1 METKSEKLKDA
12 CQQAMETFKN
22 LKRPEFKEII
32 AKLEFV
38 IGSFNY
44 DKNPVGLIE
53 FGKISLDML
62 KEIKKKNPKKISKV
76 VITKLEES
84 LI

>member
-1 METKSEKLKDA
+1 MENKSEKLKDA
-12 CQQAMETFKN
+12 CQVAMETFKN
-22 LKRPEFKEII
+22 LKKPEFKEII
-32 AKLEFV
+32 SKLEFV

-76 VITKLEES
+76 VITKLEDS